1 MDGVP
6 QIDPEQL
13 AALRRLKAAF
23 GEVKVLEV
31 IDMPVAAAP
40 AAQGW
45 LFDEEGDDDGPWPNE
60 SPGAR

>member
-1 MDGVP
+1 VA

-23 GEVKVLEV
+23 GDIEILAV
-31 IDMPVAAAP
+31 IENLLVAP

-45 LFDEEGDDDGPWPNE
+45 LFDEEGDDDGPRPDE
-60 SPGAR
+60 SLRSE

>member
-23 GEVKVLEV
+23 GEVEVLEV
-31 IDMPVAAAP
+31 IDDTPVTAAP

-45 LFDEEGDDDGPWPNE
+45 LFDEEGDDGPWPNE
-60 SPGAR
+60 SPGAH